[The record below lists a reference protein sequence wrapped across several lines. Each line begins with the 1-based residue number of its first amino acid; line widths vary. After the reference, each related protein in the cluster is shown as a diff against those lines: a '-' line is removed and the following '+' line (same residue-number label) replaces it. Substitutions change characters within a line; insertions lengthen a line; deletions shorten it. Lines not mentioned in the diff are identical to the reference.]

1 MLSRVELGRARV
13 LANRYALKGRLGRGG
28 MGEVWRAKRL
38 DDGLEVAVKLL
49 REDLAR
55 DESAKKR
62 FVREAR
68 AAAAVTHPNVV
79 ALYDVHESDETP
91 FLVMELLHGETLG
104 ERLRRKGALGVAET
118 AAVLLPV
125 FDAVEAAHAA
135 GVVHRDLKPDNV
147 YLARD
152 GAGSE
157 RVSVRVLDFG
167 IAKQVEKLATPM
179 GETLGATTQSLAT
192 TGAMLGTPYYMAP
205 EQALGERDVDARA
218 DLWSLGVMLYE
229 CLAGKRPT
237 EAATL
242 GGVLKIL
249 VTGAIE
255 PLGSVVP
262 ELDPELADEVMDL
275 LRADREERAST
286 LTALRT
292 SLGASLPGTFVLE
305 VPPPSSARGLSV
317 DTVPGSSA
325 PVLPEA
331 SSLAVSSV
339 RRSRVRRLAPLG
351 GVLVVLVVL
360 ASGAFALRR
369 GSSLPSDARAPTV
382 TGAQASSAL
391 LASSPAASVSV
402 SSAAASASSSS
413 PSVVPSSPPS
423 SEPSPS
429 ARASASA
436 APGKT
441 GRAKVAVLPSTAA
454 SASSAPVSPGA
465 PAASARGP
473 SGLVTDNPF
482 GH

>member
-13 LANRYALKGRLGRGG
+13 LAGRYALEGRLGRGG

-152 GAGSE
+152 GADAE

-167 IAKQVEKLATPM
+167 IAKRIEKLATPM
-179 GETLGATTQSLAT
+179 GETLGATTQSAAT

-229 CLAGKRPT
+229 CLAGRRPT

-255 PLGSVVP
+255 PLGSAVP

-275 LRADREERAST
+275 LRADREERATS

-292 SLGASLPGTFVLE
+292 SLGASLPSTFVLE
-305 VPPPSSARGLSV
+305 LPPPSSARGLSV
-317 DTVPGSSA
+317 DTEPGSSS
-325 PVLPEA
+325 PVLPQAA
-331 SSLAVSSV
+331 SQTVSGA
-339 RRSRVRRLAPLG
+339 RWSRGRFVAPVGFAL
-351 GVLVVLVVL
+351 LVL
-360 ASGAFALRR
+360 ASGALALRMSAP
-369 GSSLPSDARAPTV
+369 SSRVVLAPSS
-382 TGAQASSAL
+382 GAEPAVSVASSA
-391 LASSPAASVSV
+391 SSVLPLQ
-402 SSAAASASSSS
+402 
-413 PSVVPSSPPS
+413 
-423 SEPSPS
+423 PSPS
-429 ARASASA
+429 AKVALSASTEV
-436 APGKT
+436 APPSPPPASVASSHS
-441 GRAKVAVLPSTAA
+441 GRAKVV
-454 SASSAPVSPGA
+454 AP
-465 PAASARGP
+465 PAASTKPSAVPTTSSASPRGP

>member
-13 LANRYALKGRLGRGG
+13 LANRYALEGRLGRGG

-147 YLARD
+147 YLAREGVD
-152 GAGSE
+152 AE

-255 PLGSVVP
+255 PLGAAVP
-262 ELDPELADEVMDL
+262 DLDPELADEVMDL
-275 LRADREERAST
+275 LRADREERATS

-292 SLGASLPGTFVLE
+292 SLGASLPSAFVLE
-305 VPPPSSARGLSV
+305 LPPPSSARGLSV

-325 PVLPEA
+325 PVLPEVT
-331 SSLAVSSV
+331 SLAVSSA
-339 RRSRVRRLAPLG
+339 RRSRVRWFAPLG
-351 GVLVVLVVL
+351 GVLVVL
-360 ASGAFALRR
+360 AFGGFALRIA
-369 GSSLPSDARAPTV
+369 SSPTEANAPMA
-382 TGAQASSAL
+382 TGAQASGARPTS
-391 LASSPAASVSV
+391 
-402 SSAAASASSSS
+402 SSASPVSPTPSA
-413 PSVVPSSPPS
+413 VASSPPS
-423 SEPSPS
+423 AETTPS
-429 ARASASA
+429 ATASVTA
-436 APGKT
+436 APAKS
-441 GRAKVAVLPSTAA
+441 GRAKAPVLPSQAATATV
-454 SASSAPVSPGA
+454 SSVS
-465 PAASARGP
+465 SVSSSRGP

>member
-1 MLSRVELGRARV
+1 MLSRVEVGRARV
-13 LANRYALKGRLGRGG
+13 LANRYALEGRLGRGG

-38 DDGLEVAVKLL
+38 DDGTEVAVKLL

-152 GAGSE
+152 GAE

-179 GETLGATTQSLAT
+179 GETLGATTQSVAT

-255 PLGSVVP
+255 PLGSAAP

-275 LRADREERAST
+275 LRADREERATS

-292 SLGASLPGTFVLE
+292 SLGASLPSAFVLE
-305 VPPPSSARGLSV
+305 LPPPSSARGLSV
-317 DTVPGSSA
+317 DTGPSSSA
-325 PVLPEA
+325 PALPEA
-331 SSLAVSSV
+331 TSLAVSSA
-339 RRSRVRRLAPLG
+339 RGSRARLVAPAG
-351 GVLVVLVVL
+351 GALLVL
-360 ASGAFALRR
+360 ALGAVALRMASPSSSRLPPSSGAEVPATLA
-369 GSSLPSDARAPTV
+369 SV
-382 TGAQASSAL
+382 ASSAGPTPPA
-391 LASSPAASVSV
+391 ASATVAASTSTETSPPTAPAASVT
-402 SSAAASASSSS
+402 SSKS
-413 PSVVPSSPPS
+413 
-423 SEPSPS
+423 
-429 ARASASA
+429 
-436 APGKT
+436 
-441 GRAKVAVLPSTAA
+441 GRAKPAPTALPAPAKPSPEPTPSTA
-454 SASSAPVSPGA
+454 SS
-465 PAASARGP
+465 RGP

>member
-13 LANRYALKGRLGRGG
+13 LANRYALEGRLGRGG

-68 AAAAVTHPNVV
+68 TAAAVTHPNVV

-152 GAGSE
+152 GAE

-179 GETLGATTQSLAT
+179 GETLGATTQSVAT

-255 PLGSVVP
+255 PLGSAVP

-275 LRADREERAST
+275 LRADRDERATS

-292 SLGASLPGTFVLE
+292 SLGASLPSAFVLE
-305 VPPPSSARGLSV
+305 LPPPSSARGLSV
-317 DTVPGSSA
+317 DTAPGSSA
-325 PVLPEA
+325 PVLPEVT
-331 SSLAVSSV
+331 SLAVSSA
-339 RRSRVRRLAPLG
+339 RRSRVRTFAPLG
-351 GVLVVLVVL
+351 GVLVVLAL
-360 ASGAFALRR
+360 GAFALRVA
-369 GSSLPSDARAPTV
+369 SSSPSETKAPIVTGVQASAAPPASSPASPASPAPSVASATPSSEPTPSAPASVSAVPAKSGRAKAPILPSP
-382 TGAQASSAL
+382 
-391 LASSPAASVSV
+391 PAASVSAV
-402 SSAAASASSSS
+402 S
-413 PSVVPSSPPS
+413 
-423 SEPSPS
+423 
-429 ARASASA
+429 
-436 APGKT
+436 T
-441 GRAKVAVLPSTAA
+441 
-454 SASSAPVSPGA
+454 VS